1 MTICIFVYI
10 SCTGVVVIYH
20 DFRLL
25 SKVAEEI
32 WVVDRGLKVWDGD
45 INSYKNS
52 LKKKVFKGK

>member
-1 MTICIFVYI
+1 
-10 SCTGVVVIYH
+10 
-20 DFRLL
+20 
-25 SKVAEEI
+25 VAEEI